1 MAEHPNVE
9 VWRKGHAAFS
19 SRDMDSIRRYLA
31 EDVTYH
37 VPGSN
42 PLSGDHVGLQAVLDF
57 LAQGVVKTGG
67 TLKVEPHEVMAT
79 DDHVVALVKISAT
92 RDGRQFSY
100 NGVNVYH
107 VKDGKLTEAW
117 LFNFDPQVSAE
128 LFA

>member
-9 VWRKGHAAFS
+9 VWRKGHAALS
-19 SRDMDSIRRYLA
+19 SRDWDGIRSYLA

-37 VPGSN
+37 VPGNHS
-42 PLSGDHVGLQAVLDF
+42 LSGDHVGLQAVLAL
-57 LAQGVVKTGG
+57 LASGVARTDG

-117 LFNFDPQVSAE
+117 LFNFDPQVSAD